1 LAAALDVEVS
11 RLFAVAARIA
21 TDGQGADGMAEGD
34 GDNVLR
40 GQELIERLCDSYL
53 RRLLAEDR
61 ASRQSGDE
69 SGDVEGG
76 LLYIAED
83 YAENDSS
90 GRVEVVEEEAQ
101 ALLAAEGVDLSGVQ
115 LQRFLARLLHTR
127 VVAIKAALTERAEDG
142 RYDPR
147 SIQLQRPSSSSA
159 APPDPASLH
168 TIGELAESYLKHQR
182 ETGAWKKGSTEPD
195 RVKGVERFV
204 EWLGADTPLSKV
216 NPELCQGILE
226 VFRDR
231 KLVQTT
237 QNKELRG
244 LRALFSYGI
253 KLEWMTRNPA
263 KDLKVKEPPAR
274 EQRVP
279 FAVDDLR
286 VLLGASL
293 SKAAIARPVGSAA
306 RGPKPVQVYM
316 PERYWSPLLSLY
328 AGLRAGEIVR
338 LRADNFQPVDNVL
351 CMSVEPE
358 PDESLKTESS
368 RRLVPV
374 HSHLIELGLLAFVDE
389 QRAGGEQHLFPRVA
403 QLRRPVKA
411 LTTWFSRYRRSV
423 GIDDKRKTFHSMRH
437 NFRQALSEA
446 DVQDSVVSDLMGHAD
461 SSMTHGRYGKG
472 ASVARLRDA
481 VERLDFRKE
490 LAALTKPTK
499 P

>member
-1 LAAALDVEVS
+1 MDA
-11 RLFAVAARIA
+11 
-21 TDGQGADGMAEGD
+21 GD
-34 GDNVLR
+34 DVLR

-53 RRLLAEDR
+53 RQLLAEDR
-61 ASRQSGDE
+61 VFRE
-69 SGDVEGG
+69 SEQESDNAEYG
-76 LLYIAED
+76 LIEAAEAYAED
-83 YAENDSS
+83 SDQK
-90 GRVEVVEEEAQ
+90 RVEVIEEVAQ
-101 ALLAAEGVDLSGVQ
+101 QLLAAEGLALTEAQ
-115 LQRFLARLLHTR
+115 LRSFLEALLRTR
-127 VVAIKAALTERAEDG
+127 VVAIKAALKERAEDG

-147 SIQLQRPSSSSA
+147 SIQLQRPSSSSPV
-159 APPDPASLH
+159 PPDPASLH
-168 TIGELAESYLKHQR
+168 TVGELAESYLKHQR
-182 ETGAWKKGSTEPD
+182 ATGVWKKGSVAPD

-204 EWLGADTPLSKV
+204 DWLGADTPLSKV
-216 NPELCQGILE
+216 NPEVCQGIFE
-226 VFRDR
+226 VFRKR
-231 KLVQTT
+231 KLAPTT

-263 KDLKVKEPPAR
+263 KDLKVKEAPAR

-279 FAVDDLR
+279 FTADDLR
-286 VLLGASL
+286 VLLGTSL

-328 AGLRAGEIVR
+328 AGLRAGEIIQ
-338 LRADNFQPVDNVL
+338 LRVDNFQTVDNVL
-351 CMSVEPE
+351 CLSVEPE

-374 HSHLIELGLLAFVDE
+374 HSHLIELGLMDFVDE

-403 QLRRPVKA
+403 QLKRPVKA

-423 GIDDKRKTFHSMRH
+423 GIDDKRRTFHSMRH
-437 NFRQALSEA
+437 NFRQGLSEA
-446 DVQDSVVSDLMGHAD
+446 GVQDSVVSDLMGHAD
-461 SSMTHGRYGKG
+461 SSMTHGRYGSR

-481 VERLDFRKE
+481 IELLDFRKE